1 MPTLQLKLSPPQN
14 TARLAALAGAL
25 TRLST
30 EHLGKRAEVTA
41 VMIDELPVQLWYV
54 AGQQV
59 ERATAWLEIS
69 ITAGTSTLK
78 EKATF
83 IEAAFAELERQ
94 LGSGHALEPATY
106 VLVRE
111 LPASDWGYGGKTQQA
126 RRPAQID
133 VAGSAS
139 LVQAK

>member
-14 TARLAALAGAL
+14 TERLAALAGAL

-41 VMIDELPVQLWYV
+41 VMIDQLPAEHWYV
-54 AGQQV
+54 AGREV

-69 ITAGTSTLK
+69 ITAGTNTSE

-83 IEAAFAELERQ
+83 IDAAFAELEHQ
-94 LGSGHALEPATY
+94 LGRGQALQPATY

-111 LPASDWGYGGKTQQA
+111 LPATDWGYGGKTQLA
-126 RRPAQID
+126 RKLARVD